1 MVFIMLPGEVAQLV
15 QAGRA
20 ADALLL
26 AQQRFAEHPNDG
38 NVRNDLAVLNAN
50 QGSLAA
56 ALELLLGTTRIDPN
70 FPVAHYNL
78 AAIYKRANRFDD
90 AAAAL
95 ERAVAL
101 KPDWGQAHYELG
113 VLYAYHIISMDAS
126 VRAEQHL
133 KIALSYDPN
142 NAQIYVVL
150 AASYHARSLES
161 QGELAARKALE
172 LEPNHPEAHLRL
184 GQFLIELDRGAEAI
198 PHLEKAEPHYPIVRR
213 DLERLKGTKKAGKL
227 ARYPRSAAEFNDL
240 ETVIEKYLLP
250 EHENAQPIIS
260 RSTKTFSMG
269 SCFAVNLSNKLKS
282 LGVDADHVNYPEEL
296 NNTFANR
303 FFLEWL
309 RDGAVNAQT
318 TRLHE
323 FYGEDYR
330 AGVKARIAA
339 SKVLIYSLGVAPC
352 FFDRESGEFVL
363 TLGENIQASL
373 LMKQFDFKTTSVQQN
388 VDNLRAIIELIRE
401 FNPDGYIVLTVSPVP
416 LKATFERKSA
426 ITADCISKSTLR
438 VACDEVMRLGLERII
453 YWPSFEIVRW
463 IGGHTGPVF
472 GEDDGSPFHPN
483 DSLIRTVVAT
493 FLAVYGDMET
503 ARAAKAAFGSPSE
516 VATPYAGTLAAL
528 D

>member
-1 MVFIMLPGEVAQLV
+1 MVLIMLPGEVASLV

-20 ADALLL
+20 ADAVLL
-26 AQQRFAEHPNDG
+26 AQQRFNERPEDS
-38 NVRNDLAVLNAN
+38 NVRNDLAVLSAN
-50 QGSLAA
+50 RGLEAEAQ
-56 ALELLLGTTRIDPN
+56 ELLLGTTRRDPN
-70 FPVAHYNL
+70 FALAHYNL
-78 AAIYKRANRFDD
+78 AALFKRAGRFDD
-90 AAAAL
+90 AAASL
-95 ERAVAL
+95 ERAVSL

-126 VRAEQHL
+126 VKAEQHL
-133 KIALSYDPN
+133 KIALAYDPG

-150 AASYHARSLES
+150 AASYHARSLEVE
-161 QGELAARKALE
+161 GELAARKALE
-172 LEPNHPEAHLRL
+172 LAPDHPEAHMRL

-198 PHLEKAEPHYPIVRR
+198 AHLEKAEAHYPIVRR
-213 DLERLKGTKKAGKL
+213 DLDRLKGAKKAGKL

-240 ETVIEKYLLP
+240 ETIIEKYLLP
-250 EHENAQPIIS
+250 EHENVRPIIS

-303 FFLEWL
+303 YFLEWL

-318 TRLHE
+318 TRLAE
-323 FYGEDYR
+323 VYGDEYR
-330 AGVKARIAA
+330 EGVKQRIIA

-373 LMKQFDFKTTSVQQN
+373 LMKQFDFKTTTVQQN
-388 VDNLRAIIELIRE
+388 VDNLRAIIDLVRE
-401 FNPDGYIVLTVSPVP
+401 FNPDGHIVLTVSPVP

-426 ITADCISKSTLR
+426 ITADCVSKSTLR

-472 GEDDGSPFHPN
+472 GADDGSPFHPN

-493 FLAVYGDMET
+493 FLAVYGDMDT
-503 ARAAKAAFGSPSE
+503 ARAAKVAFGSLSNGST
-516 VATPYAGTLAAL
+516 AYASTLAAP